1 MTKDNI
7 AIRNSP
13 LGVMAV
19 SLLQIAV
26 RRKGVE
32 AGLATRNALGFVGSG
47 LVQIGMLATLCL
59 GVPEFVRSDLTLNAR
74 TAAHPVGLPAGRPGE
89 RRQQE
94 LKQFASATEIT
105 LKQPAFSV

>member
-7 AIRNSP
+7 AIRNPP

-19 SLLQIAV
+19 PLLHIAV
-26 RRKGVE
+26 RHKGVE
-32 AGLATRNALGFVGSG
+32 SALATRNAFGFVGSA
-47 LVQIGMLATLCL
+47 LVQIGMLAALCL
-59 GVPEFVRSDLTLNAR
+59 GVPEFVRWDLAANAR
-74 TAAHPVGLPAGRPGE
+74 TAAYPVGLPAGRPGE